1 MLSVVHRRVYCFV
14 TNRIKRDIARWLQ
27 AKLSEME
34 TRAGL
39 GGQELGQD
47 GRAVLRRLARKNS
60 RREGRA
66 AAREAQHGTL
76 RRAHSAELVSEIG
89 EEDEQG
95 EPVCFILLF
104 LNKLRDIFCNNNF
117 LQVCDEESFHV
128 YHGLTIGNKPRLG
141 GGADGG
147 RARLKS
153 PPTRT
158 RVRHN
163 SDGNYD
169 DVSLMQETILS
180 AQGGSEGGSD
190 NRLYQNLGFHQQ
202 GLEPGL
208 ASRWSTEPRLRVP
221 LSGTAAVELV
231 GRGGELEPL
240 AGRGGEL
247 EPEQRLAE
255 LLCGNTSPRQECST
269 DSGGSG
275 SCSLASLQSCE
286 PGQCAGRPGL
296 VGLPLTSDTGSLDS
310 HNDSGY
316 STRLG
321 VSDGA
326 SPSLSASSSRQSAA
340 AGRPS
345 SPLLDPQAIYMIPSE
360 WETPSQQQLVSKSS
374 LV

>member
-1 MLSVVHRRVYCFV
+1 M
-14 TNRIKRDIARWLQ
+14 IKRDIARWLQ

-39 GGQELGQD
+39 GGQELG
-47 GRAVLRRLARKNS
+47 
-60 RREGRA
+60 REGRA

-95 EPVCFILLF
+95 EP
-104 LNKLRDIFCNNNF
+104 
-117 LQVCDEESFHV
+117 VCDEESFHV

-231 GRGGELEPL
+231 GRV
-240 AGRGGEL
+240 
-247 EPEQRLAE
+247 
-255 LLCGNTSPRQECST
+255 
-269 DSGGSG
+269 
-275 SCSLASLQSCE
+275 
-286 PGQCAGRPGL
+286 GQ
-296 VGLPLTSDTGSLDS
+296 
-310 HNDSGY
+310 
-316 STRLG
+316 
-321 VSDGA
+321 
-326 SPSLSASSSRQSAA
+326 
-340 AGRPS
+340 
-345 SPLLDPQAIYMIPSE
+345 QAVP
-360 WETPSQQQLVSKSS
+360 
-374 LV
+374 